1 MIPGLGVPAFSVLK
15 GGIGGAVNSLL
26 GKAPPDRNQSL
37 RVRELRK
44 RGLAGDQ
51 AAINE
56 LKRMAYTQGSKFPNI
71 NRKAVQYYAEITGEV
86 VPWRGQ
92 GSSPSTAWEA
102 VGQAF
107 GLPSTL
113 PSSNPASAGRVPSS
127 PASPRPARPCAYGPR
142 GADGYCPKRP
152 AKSAS
157 TTPTPS
163 ASAAPRIPKPK
174 PACRYGPRGADGY
187 CPKKPPTNRTATRA
201 RRQAEQAVERAVVTG
216 AKKVAPVA
224 AQYGPQ
230 VASFIAKTGLVLA
243 AGYAAYWITT
253 QLQRFRNATVADLR
267 YELANQ
273 YRTARRA
280 FAAQYG
286 RNLTPAEQ
294 ADLATW
300 YKRKDAELRAYGPD
314 TKKVPLSF
322 RWE

>member
-1 MIPGLGVPAFSVLK
+1 M
-15 GGIGGAVNSLL
+15 
-26 GKAPPDRNQSL
+26 
-37 RVRELRK
+37 
-44 RGLAGDQ
+44 
-51 AAINE
+51 
-56 LKRMAYTQGSKFPNI
+56 
-71 NRKAVQYYAEITGEV
+71 
-86 VPWRGQ
+86 
-92 GSSPSTAWEA
+92 
-102 VGQAF
+102 
-107 GLPSTL
+107 
-113 PSSNPASAGRVPSS
+113 
-127 PASPRPARPCAYGPR
+127 
-142 GADGYCPKRP
+142 
-152 AKSAS
+152 
-157 TTPTPS
+157 
-163 ASAAPRIPKPK
+163 
-174 PACRYGPRGADGY
+174 
-187 CPKKPPTNRTATRA
+187 
-201 RRQAEQAVERAVVTG
+201 VTG

-280 FAAQYG
+280 FAAHYG

-314 TKKVPLSF
+314 TKKVPLTF

>member
-1 MIPGLGVPAFSVLK
+1 MIPGIGGVAGFNVLK

-113 PSSNPASAGRVPSS
+113 PASNTGSAGPVASAPAPASRS
-127 PASPRPARPCAYGPR
+127 ARPCAYGPR

-152 AKSAS
+152 ASS
-157 TTPTPS
+157 TSTRTPRAP
-163 ASAAPRIPKPK
+163 AAPRPKP
-174 PACRYGPRGADGY
+174 PCRYGPRGEDGY

-201 RRQAEQAVERAVVTG
+201 RRQAEQAIERTVVT
-216 AKKVAPVA
+216 ATKKAVPVV

-280 FAAQYG
+280 FAAHYG

>member
-1 MIPGLGVPAFSVLK
+1 MIPGLGVPAFNVLK
-15 GGIGGAVNSLL
+15 GGLGGAIGSIL

-37 RVRELRK
+37 KIRDLRK

-51 AAINE
+51 SAINE

-92 GSSPSTAWEA
+92 ASSPSTAWEA

-113 PSSNPASAGRVPSS
+113 PGSNTASAGPAASAPA
-127 PASPRPARPCAYGPR
+127 PASRSARPCAYGPR

-152 AKSAS
+152 ANS
-157 TTPTPS
+157 TSTRTPRAP
-163 ASAAPRIPKPK
+163 AAPRPKP
-174 PACRYGPRGADGY
+174 PCRYGPRGEDGY

-201 RRQAEQAVERAVVTG
+201 RRQAEQLVERTVVT
-216 AKKVAPVA
+216 ATKKAVPVV

-280 FAAQYG
+280 FAAHYG